1 MIDTT
6 RRISTDGD
14 LRRGQLTAF
23 YNALSKRGVEVA
35 QADVTD
41 EGGIS
46 LEYSIEGVSDQE
58 AIADVNG
65 IVGAFIGAQESSDPG
80 GLEATV
86 YGDEGGTGTWY
97 VKPDWVGNYQ
107 RGEWDSD
114 RLIEAVFESY
124 EVN

>member
-6 RRISTDGD
+6 GRVSTDGD
-14 LRRGQLTAF
+14 LRRDQLTTFFA
-23 YNALSKRGVEVA
+23 ALSRRGVEVA
-35 QADVTD
+35 QADETD

-65 IVGAFIGAQESSDPG
+65 IVGAFIGVQDNTELG

-86 YGDEGGTGTWY
+86 HGDEGGGGTT
-97 VKPDWVGNYQ
+97 VKVDKIVA
-107 RGEWDSD
+107 D
-114 RLIEAVFESY
+114 SY
-124 EVN
+124 EGGRAAMRGLNDELDSHGV